1 MQLVSFFPSSKC
13 SSIPGQNGLWEYH
26 SLSFKCPELDC
37 DYRCIRFN
45 SFERHILKYHNAR
58 SVQDYK
64 PDDFID
70 YDTITYGTQEECR
83 KLARRKK
90 LTWEPGKLKTK
101 KMKGKERYSEDN
113 ENEYEEMDNE
123 MDGEG
128 DMEEEAQD
136 KGEEGEEQEQ
146 EQEQEQE
153 EMQEQK
159 VQEGKNQEQEEGQQQ
174 KQTEEEEKKEEQIQV
189 VKQEEPSGNIL
200 SNGSKNDEKKED
212 ESHNPEVTVEK

>member
-1 MQLVSFFPSSKC
+1 MQLVSFCPPGDC
-13 SSIPGQNGLWEYH
+13 SSIPGQNGVWEYH
-26 SLSFKCPELDC
+26 SLSFKCPERDC

-113 ENEYEEMDNE
+113 ENDYEEME
-123 MDGEG
+123 
-128 DMEEEAQD
+128 
-136 KGEEGEEQEQ
+136 EEGEMDEEMKEEEEEMDEEMKEEEEEEDREKEDEQEQ
-146 EQEQEQE
+146 
-153 EMQEQK
+153 K
-159 VQEGKNQEQEEGQQQ
+159 PEGR
-174 KQTEEEEKKEEQIQV
+174 EEEEEQ
-189 VKQEEPSGNIL
+189 SGSDASI
-200 SNGSKNDEKKED
+200 SSEHED
-212 ESHNPEVTVEK
+212 EEKDENHKSDTAMEK

>member
-1 MQLVSFFPSSKC
+1 MQLVSFCPSC
-13 SSIPGQNGLWEYH
+13 DYSSIPGQNGVWEYH
-26 SLSFKCPELDC
+26 SLSFKCPERDC

-113 ENEYEEMDNE
+113 ENDYEEME
-123 MDGEG
+123 
-128 DMEEEAQD
+128 
-136 KGEEGEEQEQ
+136 EEGEMDEEMKEEEEEMDEEMKEEEEEEDREKEDEQEQ
-146 EQEQEQE
+146 
-153 EMQEQK
+153 K
-159 VQEGKNQEQEEGQQQ
+159 PEGR
-174 KQTEEEEKKEEQIQV
+174 EEEEEQ
-189 VKQEEPSGNIL
+189 SGSDASI
-200 SNGSKNDEKKED
+200 SSEHED
-212 ESHNPEVTVEK
+212 EEKDENHKSDTAMEK

>member
-1 MQLVSFFPSSKC
+1 MQLVSFCPPCDC
-13 SSIPGQNGLWEYH
+13 SSIPGQNGVWEYH
-26 SLSFKCPELDC
+26 SLSFKCPERDC

-113 ENEYEEMDNE
+113 ENDYEEME
-123 MDGEG
+123 
-128 DMEEEAQD
+128 
-136 KGEEGEEQEQ
+136 EEGEMDEEMKEEEEEMDEEMKEEEEEEDRDREDEQEQ
-146 EQEQEQE
+146 
-153 EMQEQK
+153 K
-159 VQEGKNQEQEEGQQQ
+159 PEGR
-174 KQTEEEEKKEEQIQV
+174 EEEEEQ
-189 VKQEEPSGNIL
+189 SGSDASI
-200 SNGSKNDEKKED
+200 SSEHED
-212 ESHNPEVTVEK
+212 EEEDENHKSDPAMEK

>member
-1 MQLVSFFPSSKC
+1 MQLVSFCPPCDC
-13 SSIPGQNGLWEYH
+13 SSIPGQNGVWEYH
-26 SLSFKCPELDC
+26 SLSFKCPERDC

-113 ENEYEEMDNE
+113 ENDYEEME
-123 MDGEG
+123 
-128 DMEEEAQD
+128 
-136 KGEEGEEQEQ
+136 EEGEMDEEMKEEEEEMDEEMKEEEEEEDREKEDEQEQ
-146 EQEQEQE
+146 
-153 EMQEQK
+153 K
-159 VQEGKNQEQEEGQQQ
+159 PEGR
-174 KQTEEEEKKEEQIQV
+174 EEEEEQ
-189 VKQEEPSGNIL
+189 SGSDASI
-200 SNGSKNDEKKED
+200 SSEHED
-212 ESHNPEVTVEK
+212 EEKDENHKSDTAMEK

>member
-1 MQLVSFFPSSKC
+1 MQLVSFCPPCDC
-13 SSIPGQNGLWEYH
+13 SSIPGQNGVWEYH
-26 SLSFKCPELDC
+26 SLSFKCPERDC

-113 ENEYEEMDNE
+113 ENDYEEM
-123 MDGEG
+123 
-128 DMEEEAQD
+128 EEE
-136 KGEEGEEQEQ
+136 GEEGEEEGEIDEEMKEEEEEEEDRDREDEQ
-146 EQEQEQE
+146 EQ
-153 EMQEQK
+153 K
-159 VQEGKNQEQEEGQQQ
+159 PEGR
-174 KQTEEEEKKEEQIQV
+174 EEEEEQ
-189 VKQEEPSGNIL
+189 SGSDASI
-200 SNGSKNDEKKED
+200 SSEHED
-212 ESHNPEVTVEK
+212 EEEDENHKSDPAMEK

>member
-1 MQLVSFFPSSKC
+1 MQLVSFCPPCDC
-13 SSIPGQNGLWEYH
+13 SSIPGQNGVWEYH
-26 SLSFKCPELDC
+26 SLSFKCPERDC

-113 ENEYEEMDNE
+113 ENDYEEME
-123 MDGEG
+123 
-128 DMEEEAQD
+128 
-136 KGEEGEEQEQ
+136 EEGEEEGEMDEEMKEEEEEEEDRDREDEQ
-146 EQEQEQE
+146 EQ
-153 EMQEQK
+153 K
-159 VQEGKNQEQEEGQQQ
+159 PEGR
-174 KQTEEEEKKEEQIQV
+174 EEEEEQ
-189 VKQEEPSGNIL
+189 SGSDASI
-200 SNGSKNDEKKED
+200 SSEHED
-212 ESHNPEVTVEK
+212 EEEDENHKSDTAMEK

>member
-1 MQLVSFFPSSKC
+1 MQLVSFCPPCDC
-13 SSIPGQNGLWEYH
+13 SSIPGQNGVWEYH
-26 SLSFKCPELDC
+26 SLSFKCPERDC

-113 ENEYEEMDNE
+113 ENDYEEM
-123 MDGEG
+123 
-128 DMEEEAQD
+128 EEE
-136 KGEEGEEQEQ
+136 GEEGEEEGEMDEEMKEEEEEEDREKEDEQ
-146 EQEQEQE
+146 EQ
-153 EMQEQK
+153 K
-159 VQEGKNQEQEEGQQQ
+159 PEGR
-174 KQTEEEEKKEEQIQV
+174 EEEEEQ
-189 VKQEEPSGNIL
+189 SGSDASIN
-200 SNGSKNDEKKED
+200 SEHED
-212 ESHNPEVTVEK
+212 EEEDENHKSDPAMEK

>member
-1 MQLVSFFPSSKC
+1 MQLVSFCPPCDC
-13 SSIPGQNGLWEYH
+13 SSIPGQNGIWEYH
-26 SLSFKCPELDC
+26 SLSFKCPERDC

-113 ENEYEEMDNE
+113 ENDYEEME
-123 MDGEG
+123 
-128 DMEEEAQD
+128 
-136 KGEEGEEQEQ
+136 EEGEMDEEMKEEGEIDEEMKEEEEEEEDRDREDEQEQ
-146 EQEQEQE
+146 
-153 EMQEQK
+153 K
-159 VQEGKNQEQEEGQQQ
+159 PEGR
-174 KQTEEEEKKEEQIQV
+174 EEEEEQ
-189 VKQEEPSGNIL
+189 SGSDASI
-200 SNGSKNDEKKED
+200 SSEHED
-212 ESHNPEVTVEK
+212 EEEDENHKSDPAMEK

>member
-1 MQLVSFFPSSKC
+1 MQLVSFCPPCDC
-13 SSIPGQNGLWEYH
+13 SSIPGQNGVWEYH
-26 SLSFKCPELDC
+26 SLSFKCPERDC

-113 ENEYEEMDNE
+113 ENDYEEME
-123 MDGEG
+123 
-128 DMEEEAQD
+128 
-136 KGEEGEEQEQ
+136 EEGEGEEEGEMDEEMKEEEEEEEEDRDREDEQEQ
-146 EQEQEQE
+146 
-153 EMQEQK
+153 K
-159 VQEGKNQEQEEGQQQ
+159 PEGR
-174 KQTEEEEKKEEQIQV
+174 EEEEEQ
-189 VKQEEPSGNIL
+189 SGSDASIN
-200 SNGSKNDEKKED
+200 SEHED
-212 ESHNPEVTVEK
+212 EEEDENHKSDPAMEK

>member
-1 MQLVSFFPSSKC
+1 M
-13 SSIPGQNGLWEYH
+13 
-26 SLSFKCPELDC
+26 SFKCPERDC

-113 ENEYEEMDNE
+113 ENEYEEM
-123 MDGEG
+123 
-128 DMEEEAQD
+128 EEEEE
-136 KGEEGEEQEQ
+136 GEEGEM
-146 EQEQEQE
+146 E
-153 EMQEQK
+153 EEIK
-159 VQEGKNQEQEEGQQQ
+159 EVEEE
-174 KQTEEEEKKEEQIQV
+174 EEEEK
-189 VKQEEPSGNIL
+189 
-200 SNGSKNDEKKED
+200 DEDHEKED
-212 ESHNPEVTVEK
+212 EQEQPRT

>member
-1 MQLVSFFPSSKC
+1 MQLVSFCPPCDC
-13 SSIPGQNGLWEYH
+13 SSIPGQNGVWEYH
-26 SLSFKCPELDC
+26 SLSFKCPERDC

-70 YDTITYGTQEECR
+70 YDTITYGTQDECR

-113 ENEYEEMDNE
+113 ENDYEEM
-123 MDGEG
+123 
-128 DMEEEAQD
+128 EEE
-136 KGEEGEEQEQ
+136 GEEGEMDEEMKEEEEEEDREKEDEQEQ
-146 EQEQEQE
+146 KPEGREEEEEQSQEQE
-153 EMQEQK
+153 EQSGSDASISSEH
-159 VQEGKNQEQEEGQQQ
+159 ED
-174 KQTEEEEKKEEQIQV
+174 EEK
-189 VKQEEPSGNIL
+189 
-200 SNGSKNDEKKED
+200 DENHKSD
-212 ESHNPEVTVEK
+212 TAMEK

>member
-1 MQLVSFFPSSKC
+1 MQLVSFCPPCDC
-13 SSIPGQNGLWEYH
+13 SSIPGQNGVWEYH
-26 SLSFKCPELDC
+26 SLSFKCPERDC

-113 ENEYEEMDNE
+113 ENDYEEME
-123 MDGEG
+123 
-128 DMEEEAQD
+128 
-136 KGEEGEEQEQ
+136 EEGEMDEEMKEEEEEMDEEMKEEEEEEDREKEDEQEQ
-146 EQEQEQE
+146 KPEGKEEEEEQSQEQE
-153 EMQEQK
+153 EQSGSDASISSEH
-159 VQEGKNQEQEEGQQQ
+159 ED
-174 KQTEEEEKKEEQIQV
+174 EEEDKNHKSETAMEK
-189 VKQEEPSGNIL
+189 
-200 SNGSKNDEKKED
+200 
-212 ESHNPEVTVEK
+212 

>member
-1 MQLVSFFPSSKC
+1 M
-13 SSIPGQNGLWEYH
+13 
-26 SLSFKCPELDC
+26 SFKCPELDC
-37 DYRCIRFN
+37 DYHCIRFN

-113 ENEYEEMDNE
+113 ENEYEEMENE
-123 MDGEG
+123 LEAEGETR
-128 DMEEEAQD
+128 ETQ
-136 KGEEGEEQEQ
+136 EEGEEEDHDQ
-146 EQEQEQE
+146 
-153 EMQEQK
+153 
-159 VQEGKNQEQEEGQQQ
+159 
-174 KQTEEEEKKEEQIQV
+174 
-189 VKQEEPSGNIL
+189 
-200 SNGSKNDEKKED
+200 ED
-212 ESHNPEVTVEK
+212 EDAAQLVLVHGRHGSSAGRGSSLER

>member
-1 MQLVSFFPSSKC
+1 MQLVSFCPPCDC
-13 SSIPGQNGLWEYH
+13 SSIPGQNGVWEYH
-26 SLSFKCPELDC
+26 SLSFKCPERDC

-113 ENEYEEMDNE
+113 ENDYEEME
-123 MDGEG
+123 
-128 DMEEEAQD
+128 
-136 KGEEGEEQEQ
+136 EEGEMDEEMKEEGEIDEEMKEEEEEEEDRDREDEQEQ
-146 EQEQEQE
+146 
-153 EMQEQK
+153 K
-159 VQEGKNQEQEEGQQQ
+159 PEGR
-174 KQTEEEEKKEEQIQV
+174 EEEEEQ
-189 VKQEEPSGNIL
+189 SGSDASI
-200 SNGSKNDEKKED
+200 SSEHED
-212 ESHNPEVTVEK
+212 EEEDENHKSDPAMEK

>member
-1 MQLVSFFPSSKC
+1 MQLVSFCPPCDC
-13 SSIPGQNGLWEYH
+13 SSIPGQNGVWEYH
-26 SLSFKCPELDC
+26 SLSFKCPERDC

-113 ENEYEEMDNE
+113 ENDYEEM
-123 MDGEG
+123 
-128 DMEEEAQD
+128 EEE
-136 KGEEGEEQEQ
+136 GEEGEMDEEMKEEEEEEDREKEDEQEQ
-146 EQEQEQE
+146 KPEGREEEEEQSQEQE
-153 EMQEQK
+153 EQSGSDASISSEH
-159 VQEGKNQEQEEGQQQ
+159 ED
-174 KQTEEEEKKEEQIQV
+174 EEK
-189 VKQEEPSGNIL
+189 
-200 SNGSKNDEKKED
+200 DENHKSD
-212 ESHNPEVTVEK
+212 TAMEK